1 MTNGNTILK
10 HGILLLFLLLGGV
23 GILQAQRVALKSD
36 LLLWATTTPNAG
48 VETALGHHLTL
59 SATVAYNAWKFSG
72 STRLNLYLA
81 EPELRYWFCRRF
93 EGHFVGVHAH
103 YAHYNIGGL
112 SFISGLKDRLVQ
124 GDLYGGGLTYGY
136 HWAIGERWGLEA
148 VIGGGYNR
156 LEYDKYRCAECDE
169 RIGTF
174 MQNYFGVTRAGVSL
188 IYFLR

>member
-1 MTNGNTILK
+1 MTRYS
-10 HGILLLFLLLGGV
+10 LLLLLLWQLGG
-23 GILQAQRVALKSD
+23 GSLRAQRVALKSD

-48 VETALGHHLTL
+48 VEAALGRRLTL
-59 SATVAYNAWKFSG
+59 SATLAYNAWKFSG

-93 EGHFVGVHAH
+93 EGHFVGVHAR

-112 SFISGLKDRLVQ
+112 SFIAGLRDRLVQ
-124 GDLYGGGLTYGY
+124 GYLYGGGLTYGY

-148 VIGGGYNR
+148 VIGVGYNR
-156 LEYDKYRCAECDE
+156 LQYDKYRCAECDE

-174 MQNYFGVTRAGVSL
+174 VQNYFGVTRAGVSL